1 MIEIFKWAL
10 ALVAS
15 SCVATFVLAGF
26 FRMVDQ
32 AKDWEQAWTWA
43 IQIVF
48 WAWVLFGLGFGLYG
62 LWSWVGVV

>member
-15 SCVATFVLAGF
+15 SCVATFLLAGF
-26 FRMVDQ
+26 FVVSEIAD
-32 AKDWEQAWTWA
+32 DWERAWTWA

-48 WAWVLFGLGFGLYG
+48 WVWVLSGLGFGLYA
-62 LWSWVGVV
+62 LWGWVGVV